1 MAIRRNS
8 FVLICVMLAALVF
21 TGCTFFGKDDKAVF
35 IGTVL
40 ENDGT
45 TLLVEPQAG
54 SSELR
59 SADKISISIIDTT
72 ITDKENKE
80 ISLEEIKVG
89 ERVEITYNG
98 QIAESYPAQIHK
110 CYKIKLID

>member
-1 MAIRRNS
+1 MI
-8 FVLICVMLAALVF
+8 LA
-21 TGCTFFGKDDKAVF
+21 GCSFFGKNDEVVF

-40 ENDGT
+40 ENNGT
-45 TLLVEPQAG
+45 TLLVEPQAE
-54 SSELR
+54 SDELK
-59 SADKISISIIDTT
+59 SADKISISINDTA
-72 ITDKENKE
+72 IKDKENKE
-80 ISLEEIKVG
+80 ISVEEIKVG